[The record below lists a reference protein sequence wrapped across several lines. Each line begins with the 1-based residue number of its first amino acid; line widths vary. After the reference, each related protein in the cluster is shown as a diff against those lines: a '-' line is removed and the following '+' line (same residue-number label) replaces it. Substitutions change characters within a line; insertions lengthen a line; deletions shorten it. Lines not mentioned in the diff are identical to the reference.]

1 MNGSNDSNSLN
12 DWLLIMLHR
21 YLLSRA
27 IPPPHILTIEITSY
41 CNLSC
46 VMCPK
51 TAGSVNTV
59 PDRVI
64 TMDVIDGLEP
74 ILPYID
80 GVDLSGLWGEAFLHP
95 ELYLEILGRLKRRH
109 AGVRTVS
116 NGTLI
121 TPEIADRIVELGLDG
136 LDVSVDAAR
145 PETYRGI
152 RCGGEL
158 EQVVNG
164 LKAISRAKKRT
175 GRSTPEIRML
185 FIGMADNIEELPEFV
200 RLARA
205 LDVTKIVLQSMGEY
219 ESVRGQSVSK
229 RYRELGS
236 RLLGEARAVADGLG
250 VTIELF
256 PPDQFSGGTAEGAS
270 AASENGP
277 RTKDCFFA
285 WDRAVITTGGDVL
298 PCCSSPH
305 SFGSLKEKAFL
316 DIWYGED
323 YNRLRRS
330 LLDGDLPLMC
340 RSCTGTGW
348 KGISGWDNAAS
359 VIRLERIRLR
369 QRLRR
374 SPALRRA
381 KSALTRPAR

>member
-1 MNGSNDSNSLN
+1 MFR
-12 DWLLIMLHR
+12 R

-27 IPPPHILTIEITSY
+27 IPPPHILTIEISSY

-51 TAGSVNTV
+51 TAGSVNTA

-109 AGVRTVS
+109 VGVRTVS

-121 TPEIADRIVELGLDG
+121 TPEIAERIVELGLDG

-145 PETYRGI
+145 PETYRMI
-152 RCGGEL
+152 RRGGKL
-158 EQVVNG
+158 EHVVNG
-164 LKAISRAKKRT
+164 LKAISRAKKGT

-200 RLARA
+200 RLARS

-219 ESVRGQSVSK
+219 KSVHGQSVSK
-229 RYRELGS
+229 RHRERGR
-236 RLLGEARAVADGLG
+236 RLLGEARTVAEGLG
-250 VTIELF
+250 VAIELF
-256 PPDQFSGGTAEGAS
+256 PPDQFRGDEPAEGS
-270 AASENGP
+270 STVTEGCC
-277 RTKDCFFA
+277 RTRDCFFA
-285 WDRAVITTGGDVL
+285 WDRAVITTGGDLL
-298 PCCSSPH
+298 PCCSSRR
-305 SFGSLKEKAFL
+305 SFGSLKEKSFL
-316 DIWYGED
+316 DIWHGED
-323 YNRLRRS
+323 YAGLRRS
-330 LLDGDLPLMC
+330 LLDGDLRPMC
-340 RSCTGTGW
+340 RTCTGTAW
-348 KGISGWDNAAS
+348 KEISARGEATA
-359 VIRLERIRLR
+359 VLRLERIRLR

-374 SPALRRA
+374 SPVLRGAKNALIRLGA
-381 KSALTRPAR
+381 